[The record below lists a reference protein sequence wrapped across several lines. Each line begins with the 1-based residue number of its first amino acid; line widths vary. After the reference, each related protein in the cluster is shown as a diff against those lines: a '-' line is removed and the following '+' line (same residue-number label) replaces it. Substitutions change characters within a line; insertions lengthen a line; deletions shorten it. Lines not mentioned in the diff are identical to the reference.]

1 MARATDRLKLFEDLG
16 TVFTE
21 DQARVLSK
29 ALYRVTE
36 ARRDELAIKLDL
48 PNLETRRAAK
58 PVALGGKIIL
68 VGNRCPILHSDCD
81 TAHIPIGP

>member
-1 MARATDRLKLFEDLG
+1 MARATDRLKLFEDLE

-21 DQARVLSK
+21 DQARVLSR

-36 ARRDELAIKLDL
+36 AQRDELATKLDL

-68 VGNRCPILHSDCD
+68 VGLIVAQFSIAIAILL
-81 TAHIPIGP
+81 IFP

>member
-1 MARATDRLKLFEDLG
+1 MACATDRLKLFEDIE

-36 ARRDELAIKLDL
+36 ARRDELATKLDL
-48 PNLETRRAAK
+48 PNLETHRATK

-68 VGNRCPILHSDCD
+68 VGLIVAQFSIAIARLLIFP
-81 TAHIPIGP
+81 